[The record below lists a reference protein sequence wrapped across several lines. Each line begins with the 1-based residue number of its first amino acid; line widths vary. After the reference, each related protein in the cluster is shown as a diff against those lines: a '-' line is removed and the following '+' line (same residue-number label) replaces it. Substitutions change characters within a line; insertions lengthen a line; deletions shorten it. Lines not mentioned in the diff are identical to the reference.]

1 MPLKLCSEQ
10 GDFYR
15 TGLGHRWWP
24 FLFLGLV
31 NVPLQSVALPSPE
44 VSLDFYS
51 RTVSEALPINEF
63 TGKWQQAPGGG
74 ENTWTRNRL
83 DTGVW
88 LGDWGVSYTVRY
100 DYQLK
105 YNQATADLYYRD
117 EQGLNPPQ
125 DAVPVY
131 LNALQLLADGIRLK
145 RRWSL
150 DSGLFLQANV
160 SLLKAREFQD
170 GTIDGLLS
178 SDEQFFAGNASLDYR
193 YSEDL
198 LLEHEFEKPEGEGL
212 TVDLVAGYQNNQR
225 KVIVRVEDAYS
236 LIRWEQAPYTHG
248 KFDTADRDVEDEV
261 QLAPVF
267 SGWRELEDHEFT
279 LPVYAT
285 GRYVEQMDG
294 YQLSLDMEYFADQ
307 VRYRPGIRWGNLPGN
322 PYVGVD
328 GAEGQWVFTLSD
340 DSEQLRLQLGFD
352 DPNLEKAH
360 SLTMALVWSTPM

>member
-1 MPLKLCSEQ
+1 MRLKLCSKQ
-10 GDFYR
+10 GDIR
-15 TGLGHRWWP
+15 RNGSGHLWWP
-24 FLFLGLV
+24 FLFLGLM

-51 RTVSEALPINEF
+51 RTISEALPISEF
-63 TGKWQQAPGGG
+63 AGKWKQAPGRG
-74 ENTWTRNRL
+74 ENSWTRNRL

-88 LGDWGVSYTVRY
+88 LGDWGLSYTVRY
-100 DYQLK
+100 DYQLT
-105 YNQATADLYYRD
+105 YNRATADLYYRD
-117 EQGLNPPQ
+117 EQDLTPPEG
-125 DAVPVY
+125 AVPVY

-145 RRWSL
+145 RRWNL
-150 DSGLFLQANV
+150 DSGLFFQADV

-198 LLEHEFEKPEGEGL
+198 LLAHDFEKPEGEGL
-212 TVDLVAGYQNNQR
+212 TLDLVAGYQNNQR
-225 KVIVRVEDAYS
+225 KMFVRVEDAYS
-236 LIRWEQAPYTHG
+236 LIRWERAPYTYG

-279 LPVYAT
+279 MPVYAT
-285 GRYVEQMDG
+285 GRYVEQMSG
-294 YQLSLDMEYFADQ
+294 YQLSLDVEYFADT

-328 GAEGQWVFTLSD
+328 GEEGQWLFALSD
-340 DSEQLRLQLGFD
+340 DSARVKFQLGFD
-352 DPNLEKAH
+352 NPSLDKSH
-360 SLTMALVWSTPM
+360 SLTVAVAWSAQL